1 MALPSSTS
9 AVLGR
14 LLGFVGVY
22 IEKKVMYKDES
33 ILTRCPIT
41 QGQWIHIITS
51 KIHIIID

>member
-22 IEKKVMYKDES
+22 IEKKVMYKKRFHSDTMS
-33 ILTRCPIT
+33 DHSGPVDPCNYFKNKY
-41 QGQWIHIITS
+41 S
-51 KIHIIID
+51 Y

>member
-22 IEKKVMYKDES
+22 IEKKVMYKKRLNSDTMS
-33 ILTRCPIT
+33 DHSGPVNPYNYFKNKC
-41 QGQWIHIITS
+41 S
-51 KIHIIID
+51 Y